1 MPRSR
6 SQTGPLEH
14 AAVMRI
20 IVGILLAMLL
30 AALDQTIVAT
40 ALPTISD
47 SLADVDNLSWVVTAY
62 LLSATAATPL
72 YGKLSDIH
80 GRRAM
85 MLIGILVF
93 VIGSIV
99 CALAPMMWVLIAGR
113 TLQGLG
119 GGGLIPLAQAV
130 IGDVAPPRERARYQ
144 ALTSTMFLVATIGG
158 PLVGG
163 VITQYLSW
171 PWIFWINLPL
181 GAFAFAMTDNAL
193 RRLPRHERPHQLD
206 IVGALLMVCAA
217 LAMMLAMTWGG
228 RRFLWTS
235 PEVIGLLVASVVLWA
250 LFIFRQVTATEPFI
264 PLSVM
269 GDRVVRSA
277 TSAAFFANGTTVA
290 LTIFVALYLQLALGV
305 SVSHSGVAI
314 IALQGSATCMALLTG
329 RTMARL
335 RHYKRVPL
343 ASLAVAIL
351 ALLVLAARPTD
362 LPVAVVVAL
371 IAVIGCGVGPMF
383 PTTIVAIQNAVE
395 PHQLGIATGLISFSR
410 SLGGSLIVT
419 AFTAIVLAD
428 VSSGRLLAME
438 DLAARHSG
446 ALGGMAF
453 RWVFAAA
460 AVCLL
465 GAFGCVLTMEERPL
479 RGIDDESRVNALSAE
494 EGVP

>member
-1 MPRSR
+1 MLRS
-6 SQTGPLEH
+6 SPQAATLEH
-14 AAVMRI
+14 AAVIRI

-40 ALPTISD
+40 ALPTISG

-85 MLIGILVF
+85 MLIGIIVF

-99 CALAPMMWVLIAGR
+99 CALASVMWVLIAGR
-113 TLQGLG
+113 ALQGLG

-130 IGDVAPPRERARYQ
+130 IGDIAPPRERARYQ
-144 ALTSTMFLVATIGG
+144 ALTSTMFMVATIGG

-181 GAFAFAMTDNAL
+181 GAIAFAMTDNAL

-206 IVGALLMVCAA
+206 VVGALLMVCAA
-217 LAMMLAMTWGG
+217 MALMLAMTWGG
-228 RRFLWTS
+228 RRFLWMS
-235 PEVIGLLVASVVLWA
+235 PAVAGLLVASAVLWV
-250 LFIFRQVTATEPFI
+250 LFILRQMTAAEPFI

-269 GDRVVRSA
+269 RDRVVRSA
-277 TSAAFFANGTTVA
+277 TSAAFFANGTIVA

-305 SVSHSGVAI
+305 SVSHSGIAI

-329 RTMARL
+329 RAMVRL
-335 RHYKRVPL
+335 RHYKRMPL
-343 ASLAVAIL
+343 TSLAVAIL

-362 LPVAVVVAL
+362 LHVGVVVVL
-371 IAVIGCGVGPMF
+371 IAVIGCGIGPMF
-383 PTTIVAIQNAVE
+383 PTTIVTIQNAVE
-395 PHQLGIATGLISFSR
+395 LHQLGIATGLISFSR

-428 VSSGRLLAME
+428 VPSGSLLAIE
-438 DLAARHSG
+438 ELAAKHSG
-446 ALGGMAF
+446 GPGGMAF
-453 RWVFAAA
+453 RWVFVAA

-465 GAFGCVLTMEERPL
+465 GAFGSVLTIEERPL
-479 RGIDDESRVNALSAE
+479 RGIGDR
-494 EGVP
+494 